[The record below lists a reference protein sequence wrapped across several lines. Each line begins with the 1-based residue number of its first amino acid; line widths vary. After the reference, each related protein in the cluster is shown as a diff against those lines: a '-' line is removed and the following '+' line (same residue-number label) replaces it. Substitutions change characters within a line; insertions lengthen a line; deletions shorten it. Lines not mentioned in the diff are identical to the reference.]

1 MNEMQNNVVSNEN
14 GQTEQVVEP
23 VQENNQSVETTQ
35 NSEAKESEQQTKEI
49 EDNEQKEKEVETKAN
64 NPEDLQK
71 RLKEYELKE
80 DEIRQLASRVG
91 VDDVEN
97 VNVFKAQTQMDILN
111 NQIMQEYINLCSQYG
126 VDYRPEKID
135 ESSKKLFEED
145 RNKYYDLQYKL
156 GQLDQIANAKR
167 QEINNYIYNTQ
178 LQSSLAK
185 YKQVLDSSPAI
196 NEALNSFMQ
205 YVPHNNP
212 AQSIQGFMNLA
223 APLYKEAFEYGKLYA
238 QQQAIEAKNTP
249 EMSLNNNSI
258 VQGSDIP
265 IPSTSPLTLDD
276 IAKMDS
282 KTFQKNLG
290 LIEKLR
296 AEGRL
301 K

>member
-1 MNEMQNNVVSNEN
+1 MEEMQNNVVSNEN
-14 GQTEQVVEP
+14 GQTEQVAEP

-35 NSEAKESEQQTKEI
+35 NSEAKEPEQQVEEVKE
-49 EDNEQKEKEVETKAN
+49 DVETKDN
-64 NPEDLQK
+64 NPEDLQR

-80 DEIRQLASRVG
+80 DEIRQLASKVG
-91 VDDVEN
+91 VDNVEN

-167 QEINNYIYNTQ
+167 QEISNYIYNTQ

-205 YVPHNNP
+205 YVPHKNP

-238 QQQAIEAKNTP
+238 QQQAIEVKNTP

-265 IPSTSPLTLDD
+265 IPNTGPLTLDD

-301 K
+301 R

>member
-1 MNEMQNNVVSNEN
+1 MEEVQNEVVSNEN
-14 GQTEQVVEP
+14 GQTEQVVET

-35 NSEAKESEQQTKEI
+35 NSDAKEPEQQVEEVKE
-49 EDNEQKEKEVETKAN
+49 DVETKDS
-64 NPEDLQK
+64 NPEDLQR

-91 VDDVEN
+91 VDSVEN

-111 NQIMQEYINLCSQYG
+111 NQIMQEYINLCNQYG

-167 QEINNYIYNTQ
+167 QEISNYIYNTQ

-265 IPSTSPLTLDD
+265 MPNTSPLTLDD

-301 K
+301 R